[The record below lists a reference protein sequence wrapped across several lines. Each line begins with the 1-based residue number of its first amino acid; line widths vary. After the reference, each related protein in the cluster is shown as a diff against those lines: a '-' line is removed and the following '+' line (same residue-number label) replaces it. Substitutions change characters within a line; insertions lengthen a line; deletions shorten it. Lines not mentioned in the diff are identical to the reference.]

1 MTGERGKDEPYISP
15 LYTADYD
22 GPKIDTAKEYLE
34 FQNATSWYVHAGE
47 KNAPELSYLIHGLN
61 GESGE
66 FTDEFK
72 KITRKC
78 GYTNPTEFAR
88 LMHHPEHRATLHKE
102 AGDVVWYLNKILD
115 FLGLDLEMVMVM
127 NTYKL
132 YRRLKDRP
140 EFEELEWPF
149 TNPDY
154 SWKAIHEQF
163 KDIGD

>member
-1 MTGERGKDEPYISP
+1 MTKQYNTS
-15 LYTADYD
+15 
-22 GPKIDTAKEYLE
+22 KEYLD
-34 FQNATSWYVHAGE
+34 FQNQTSWYVHAGE
-47 KNAPELSYLIHGLN
+47 KNAPELSYLVHGLN

-72 KITRKC
+72 KITRLS
-78 GYTNPTEFAR
+78 GYFDDEEFQR
-88 LMHHPEHRATLHKE
+88 LLLHPKHRATLHKE

-115 FLGLDLEMVMVM
+115 FLGLNLEMVMVM

-132 YRRLKDRP
+132 YRRLKGRP
-140 EFEELEWPF
+140 EYDNLQWPF

-154 SWKAIHEQF
+154 SWEAIHEQF